1 MVVTDIFIENM
12 NGHKLPRKRETI
24 EKGKSSA
31 HDCLLLDVIY
41 KEIKM
46 AVQFPS
52 HKPSV
57 LNPQSF
63 FEKE

>member
-1 MVVTDIFIENM
+1 M